1 LWLNVVPIKDEEVAE
16 VASSVQGMTV
26 RWTQV
31 PSNLPVLGVL
41 FESSLKE
48 VSFSMETVLAA
59 ENSVSLCEGGTR
71 LDHWRSDKA

>member
-16 VASSVQGMTV
+16 VASCVQGMTV

-31 PSNLPVLGVL
+31 PLNLPVLGIP

-48 VSFSMETVLAA
+48 VSFSIETVLAA

>member
-1 LWLNVVPIKDEEVAE
+1 MLLWLNVVPIKGEEVAE

-26 RWTQV
+26 RWTEV
-31 PSNLPVLGVL
+31 PSNLPVTGIL

-59 ENSVSLCEGGTR
+59 ENGVPLC
-71 LDHWRSDKA
+71 

>member
-1 LWLNVVPIKDEEVAE
+1 MKCWDSTLLLWLNVVPIKGEE

-26 RWTQV
+26 RRTEV
-31 PSNLPVLGVL
+31 PLNLPVMGIL

-59 ENSVSLCEGGTR
+59 ENSLSLC
-71 LDHWRSDKA
+71 